1 MDLVR
6 DILFAVEAHP
16 SRFAPRQIEI
26 EGYTEEQI
34 AYHAYI
40 MADAGLADATDA
52 THMQSA
58 SPEAHITK
66 LTWAG
71 HDFLD
76 AAREPTR
83 WEQAKE
89 IVRKVGGASIA
100 IWKEILTDI
109 LKKNLGIE

>member
-6 DILFAVEAHP
+6 AILFAVEAH
-16 SRFAPRQIEI
+16 SSGFAPRQIEI
-26 EGYTEEQI
+26 KGYTGEQI

-40 MADAGLADATDA
+40 MADAKLVHATDT
-52 THMQSA
+52 THMQSS

-71 HDFLD
+71 HEFLD

-89 IVRKVGGASIA
+89 IVKKAGGASIA
-100 IWKEILTDI
+100 IWKDILTDL